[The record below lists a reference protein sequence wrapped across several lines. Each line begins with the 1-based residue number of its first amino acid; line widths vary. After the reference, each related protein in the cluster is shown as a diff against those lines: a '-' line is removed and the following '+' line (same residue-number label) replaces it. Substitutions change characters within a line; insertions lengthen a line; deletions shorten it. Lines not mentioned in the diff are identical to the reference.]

1 MMPKCVIAI
10 AVLIALP
17 TGATRDA
24 RAGDPVGPGVVE
36 VPAGP
41 FIMGSDRAERE
52 YAYRIDEKAYGHSA
66 TRKQKW
72 YENEPR
78 RTVDVPRFHIMRTLV
93 TNEMYAAFLAA
104 TGHPAP
110 DADKATWDAYGL
122 IHPWKRSRKFAWTGG
137 KMPAGRGKH
146 PVVMVSWHDA
156 TAYAAWLTSVTDH
169 RWRLPGEEESEK
181 ACRGTDGRY
190 FPWGNVYDARRVNS
204 HDAGPFD
211 TVPVGRYP
219 AGASPYG
226 VLDATGQVF
235 EWTRAPN
242 PRRPGR
248 YMVRTGSW
256 DDKGCGICRC
266 AARHSRPEHI
276 KHILVGIRLIR
287 EAR

>member
-1 MMPKCVIAI
+1 MTLVAGG
-10 AVLIALP
+10 AVFAAEPVLP
-17 TGATRDA
+17 E
-24 RAGDPVGPGVVE
+24 VVE
-36 VPAGP
+36 VPAGK
-41 FIMGSDRAERE
+41 FIMGSDRGERE

-78 RTVDVPRFHIMRTLV
+78 RTPDVPGFHITKTLV

-110 DADKATWDAYGL
+110 DVDRKTWDAYGL
-122 IHPWKRSRKFAWTGG
+122 IHPYKRSRKFAWAGG

-156 TAYAAWLTSVTDH
+156 NAFAAWLTKETDY
-169 RWRLPGEEESEK
+169 RWRLPREPESEK

-190 FPWGNVYDARRVNS
+190 FPWGNTWDQRLANS
-204 HDAGPFD
+204 HDAGPFE
-211 TVPVGRYP
+211 TVAVGSYP
-219 AGASPYG
+219 EGKSPYG
-226 VLDATGQVF
+226 LLDATGQVF
-235 EWTRAPN
+235 EWTSAPN
-242 PRRPGR
+242 PNRKGR

-266 AARHSRPEHI
+266 AARHSRPENI
-276 KHILVGIRLIR
+276 KHILVGFRLVR
-287 EAR
+287 EPK